1 MTSIT
6 MTMYYFVEGAELLW
20 NTMTT
25 STVRTAVAN
34 VSTAIDYVINTWE
47 DPGKTGVVTVNK
59 RTGKRTRFGIDETWH
74 PELTDTN
81 FYTTMSNDLAIH
93 VAQSVYRTFYAAPLC
108 VASIYSQQVA
118 NKVLSLG
125 INIGVHNASKLL
137 QLAANVPFQPDG
149 KIGDITLAMVN
160 LKTQPQVL
168 LANLTERAVEYYE
181 NVVKAKPEDQEFLE
195 GWLRRARA

>member
-1 MTSIT
+1 M
-6 MTMYYFVEGAELLW
+6 
-20 NTMTT
+20 
-25 STVRTAVAN
+25 AN
-34 VSTAIDYVINTWE
+34 VLTAIDYVINTWE
-47 DPGKTGVVTVNK
+47 DTGETGKVTVNK

-74 PELTDTN
+74 PEMSN
-81 FYTTMSNDLAIH
+81 SFYTNMPREDALGLA
-93 VAQSVYRTFYAAPLC
+93 QTVYTHSYARPLC
-108 VASIYSQQVA
+108 ITSINSQLVA

-149 KIGDITLAMVN
+149 KIGDITLAIVN
-160 LKTQPQVL
+160 FKTQPQVL